1 MRTLLSLAGF
11 IDIEENKDGTVNATK
26 DGIRYTRLYIS
37 GRSDIGSDNSSVVTQ
52 EVECCEYK

>member
-11 IDIEENKDGTVNATK
+11 YDIEENEDGTVNATK
-26 DGIRYTRLYIS
+26 NGIRYTRLYIS
-37 GRSDIGSDNSSVVTQ
+37 GRSDISSDSSSIVTQ